1 LRKEPQETPMAEALR
16 VLYLSPEVAPFAKT
30 GGLADVAGSLP
41 KTLKAVGC
49 DIRLAM
55 PYYRTAKKGNLK
67 ARRLFQ
73 DVEISLFGETL
84 RDDIFSSKAGG
95 GIPLYLINKDEYFD
109 REYLYGTSKG
119 DYFDN
124 AERFVYFCRM
134 ALLLCKRLDFQPH
147 VVHCNDWQT
156 ALIPVYLR
164 TIYRG
169 DPFFSGTCSLLTIHN
184 LAYQGIFDEEK
195 LEATGLPREVYHPG
209 AMEYWGKINLLKAG
223 IVFSD
228 IINTVSH
235 TYSREI
241 QTPEFGYGL
250 DGVLRDRSDHLY
262 GILNGADYGE
272 WNPKTD
278 PLIAANYDETDLSG
292 KAKCKEELLAELNL
306 PGSLNELPLLAVI
319 SRLADQKGVDLLA
332 ESIEDLMEMDLG
344 IVLLGSGDERYQQ
357 LFGRIAKKYPKKA
370 GIKIAYDNTL
380 AHKIEAGADIFL
392 MPSKYEPCGLNQMY
406 SLKYGTVP
414 LVRATGG
421 LADTVQDYNPTTG
434 GGTGFTFRGYH
445 SGDFVDTVREA
456 LVVYRDRERWKRLVI
471 RGMRADFSWERAAGE
486 YVNLYEKAL
495 ASGKRR

>member
-164 TIYRG
+164 
-169 DPFFSGTCSLLTIHN
+169 TIHN

>member
-1 LRKEPQETPMAEALR
+1 MAEALR

-434 GGTGFTFRGYH
+434 GGTGFTFRGYR

-471 RGMRADFSWERAAGE
+471 RGMRADFSLERAAGE

>member
-1 LRKEPQETPMAEALR
+1 MAEALR